1 MKFLKIAIL
10 LALFPLVTASADH
23 KFYVSITNIEYA
35 PKQESLQIITKIF
48 LDDLEAALE
57 TRYGKKLKFNSTK
70 ETEAAEN
77 LLKEYLFQKFKIHVN
92 GTPVSY
98 TYIGKEY
105 DIDVVK
111 CYLEVTNVKKLS
123 TLEIENK
130 VLHDMFDEQQNIIH
144 VKKNK
149 KRRSLVLEKENPK
162 GLLNFSD

>member
-35 PKQESLQIITKIF
+35 PK
-48 LDDLEAALE
+48 
-57 TRYGKKLKFNSTK
+57 
-70 ETEAAEN
+70 N